1 MTWLKKLL
9 TATNAAK
16 AQIALL
22 INAVFGVLQAFS
34 VVATQAQIA
43 SVQIAV
49 DALLA
54 VLIAMTYTQS
64 SMRLKHPRPAK

>member
-1 MTWLKKLL
+1 MSWLKKIL

-34 VVATQAQIA
+34 IVATQAQIA

-54 VLIAMTYTQS
+54 VLIAMTYQQS
-64 SMRLKHPRPAK
+64 SMRLKHPRPTK

>member
-1 MTWLKKLL
+1 MAWFKKIL

-22 INAVFGVLQAFS
+22 INAVFGILQAFS

-54 VLIAMTYTQS
+54 VLIAMTYQQS